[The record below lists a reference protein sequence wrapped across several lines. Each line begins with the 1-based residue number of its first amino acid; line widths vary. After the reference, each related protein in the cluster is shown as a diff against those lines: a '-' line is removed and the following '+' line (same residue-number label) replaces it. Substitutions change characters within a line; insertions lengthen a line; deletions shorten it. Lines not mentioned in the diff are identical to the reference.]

1 MSFKPVRLSRRVSAF
16 CGAMALVCLLSGM
29 MFAQSVSPETSQ
41 PIDATGGFLQRE
53 GAQPKFEGASKLSA
67 DARAAM
73 RDGRIFSVPHFS
85 GSFESQGKTYPFTIV
100 GKKPQSNATT
110 EVPVQVIPIS
120 LFFEE
125 FADEN
130 GAPIVLDPGAIIPR
144 VQASPNFHDAPYATG
159 TTQFADAV
167 QRAQFNATAG
177 KDWHTLLGAPQMM
190 KSLRIAVPRGDAK
203 VYRNPSTGVVYA
215 IVDTDFFLS
224 QLNTVIQMANLSPDA
239 LAIAL
244 TSNVFLAPQK
254 DIKKCCVLGFH
265 TSFDVGEMAQ
275 IKFVQTF
282 IWASWVDQGILGPTL
297 ADVTPMSHEISEWM
311 NNPFGSNAVPAW
323 QVPNSTGCQSNLETG
338 DPLALMPNAGFPVS
352 IEGFTYHPQNQV
364 LMQWFQ
370 RGTTSDA
377 FEGAFSF
384 PDQSIVTGPSQ
395 ACPVR

>member
-1 MSFKPVRLSRRVSAF
+1 MSFKPSRLGRRVSVF
-16 CGAMALVCLLSGM
+16 CGAMALFCLCSINI
-29 MFAQSVSPETSQ
+29 FAQSASPDTSQ

-53 GAQPKFEGASKLSA
+53 GAQPKFEGASKLSP
-67 DARAAM
+67 DARAALTQ
-73 RDGRIFSVPHFS
+73 GRIFSVPHFS
-85 GSFESQGKTYPFTIV
+85 GSFESQGKAYPFAMV
-100 GKKPQSNATT
+100 GVKPQSNSTT
-110 EVPVQVIPIS
+110 QIPVQIIPIS

-125 FADEN
+125 FVDEN
-130 GAPIVLDPGAIIPR
+130 GAPIVLDPGAIVPR
-144 VQASPNFHDAPYATG
+144 VQASPNFHDAQYATG

-167 QRAQFNATAG
+167 QRAQFNAIAG
-177 KDWHTLLGAPQMM
+177 KDWHTLLGAPQIL
-190 KSLRIAVPRGDAK
+190 KPLRIAVPRGDAR

-265 TSFDVGEMAQ
+265 TSFDVGEMTQ
-275 IKFVQTF
+275 IRFIQTF
-282 IWASWVDQGILGPTL
+282 IWASWVDQGILGSTL

-338 DPLALMPNAGFPVS
+338 DPLALVPNAGYPVL
-352 IEGFTYHPQNQV
+352 IDGYTYHPQNQV

-370 RGTTSDA
+370 RGATSDA

-384 PDQSIVTGPSQ
+384 PDQSIMTAPSQ

>member
-1 MSFKPVRLSRRVSAF
+1 MSFNPGRLSRRVSAF
-16 CGAMALVCLLSGM
+16 CGAMVLACLLSGVT
-29 MFAQSVSPETSQ
+29 FAQSASPETSQ

-53 GAQPKFEGASKLSA
+53 GAQPKFEGSSKLSA
-67 DARAAM
+67 DARTAV

-85 GSFESQGKTYPFTIV
+85 GSFESQGKAYPFTIV
-100 GKKPQSNATT
+100 GKKPQSNATAN
-110 EVPVQVIPIS
+110 VAVQIIPIS

-130 GAPIVLDPGAIIPR
+130 GAPIVLDPDAIIPR
-144 VQASPNFHDAPYATG
+144 VKASPNFHDAQYANG

-167 QRAQFNATAG
+167 QRAQFNAIAG
-177 KDWHTLLGAPQMM
+177 KDWHTLLGAPRIM
-190 KSLRIAVPRGDAK
+190 KPLRIAVPRGDAK

-224 QLNTVIQMANLSPDA
+224 QLNTVIQMASLSPDA

-265 TSFDVGEMAQ
+265 TSFDMGEMAQ
-275 IKFVQTF
+275 VKFVQTF

-338 DPLALMPNAGFPVS
+338 DPLALMPNAGFPVL
-352 IEGFTYHPQNQV
+352 IDGFTYHPQNQV

-384 PDQSIVTGPSQ
+384 PDQNIVTGPSQ
-395 ACPVR
+395 ACTVR

>member
-1 MSFKPVRLSRRVSAF
+1 MFFNPGRLSRRVSIF
-16 CGAMALVCLLSGM
+16 CGAMVLVCLLSGVT
-29 MFAQSVSPETSQ
+29 FAQSASPETSQ

-67 DARAAM
+67 DARVAM

-85 GSFESQGKTYPFTIV
+85 GSFESQGKAYPFTIV

-110 EVPVQVIPIS
+110 KVPVQIIPIS

-125 FADEN
+125 FADEK
-130 GAPIVLDPGAIIPR
+130 GDPIVLDPDPIVPR
-144 VQASPNFHDAPYATG
+144 VKASPNFHDAPYATG

-167 QRAQFNATAG
+167 QRAQFNAIAG
-177 KDWHTLLGAPQMM
+177 KDWHTLLGGPQIM
-190 KSLRIAVPRGDAK
+190 KSLRIAVPRGDAR

-275 IKFVQTF
+275 IKFIQTF

-338 DPLALMPNAGFPVS
+338 DPLALMPNAAFPVS

-384 PDQSIVTGPSQ
+384 PDQSIMTGPSQ

>member
-1 MSFKPVRLSRRVSAF
+1 MSFKPDRLVRRVSVF
-16 CGAMALVCLLSGM
+16 CGAMALLCLLSGNT
-29 MFAQSVSPETSQ
+29 FAQSAPPETSQ

-53 GAQPKFEGASKLSA
+53 GAQPKFEGASKISP

-85 GSFESQGKTYPFTIV
+85 GSFESQGKAYPFTMV
-100 GKKPQSNATT
+100 GARPQSNSTT
-110 EVPVQVIPIS
+110 EVPVQIIPIS

-125 FADEN
+125 FVDEN
-130 GAPIVLDPGAIIPR
+130 GAPIVLDPAAIVPR
-144 VQASPNFHDAPYATG
+144 VQASPNFHDAQYATG

-177 KDWHTLLGAPQMM
+177 KDWHTLLGAPQIM
-190 KSLRIAVPRGDAK
+190 KPLRIAVPRGDAK
-203 VYRNPSTGVVYA
+203 VYRNPSTGVIYA

-224 QLNTVIQMANLSPDA
+224 QLNTMIQMANLSPDA

-265 TSFDVGEMAQ
+265 TSFDVGEMTQ
-275 IKFVQTF
+275 VKFIQTF
-282 IWASWVDQGILGPTL
+282 IWASWVEQGILGPSL

-338 DPLALMPNAGFPVS
+338 DPLALMPNAGYPVL
-352 IEGFTYHPQNQV
+352 IDGFTYHPQNQV

-384 PDQSIVTGPSQ
+384 PDQSIVTAPSQ

>member
-1 MSFKPVRLSRRVSAF
+1 MSFNLGRLSRRVFAF
-16 CGAMALVCLLSGM
+16 CGALVLVCLLSGNT
-29 MFAQSVSPETSQ
+29 FAQSALLETSQ

-53 GAQPKFEGASKLSA
+53 GAQPRFEGASKLSP

-85 GSFESQGKTYPFTIV
+85 GSFESQGKTYPFTMV
-100 GKKPQSNATT
+100 GVKPQSNTTT
-110 EVPVQVIPIS
+110 EVPVQIIPIS

-125 FADEN
+125 FVDEN
-130 GAPIVLDPGAIIPR
+130 GAPVILDPAGIVPR
-144 VQASPNFHDAPYATG
+144 VQTSPNFHDAQYTTG

-177 KDWHTLLGAPQMM
+177 KDWHTLLGAPQIL
-190 KSLRIAVPRGDAK
+190 KPLRIAVPRGDAK
-203 VYRNPSTGVVYA
+203 VYRNPSTGVMYA

-224 QLNTVIQMANLSPDA
+224 QLNTMIQMANLSPDA

-275 IKFVQTF
+275 VKFVQTF
-282 IWASWVDQGILGPTL
+282 IWASWVEQGILGSGL

-311 NNPFGSNAVPAW
+311 NNPFGNNAVPAW
-323 QVPNSTGCQSNLETG
+323 QVPNAAGCQSNLETG
-338 DPLALMPNAGFPVS
+338 DPLALAPNAGYPVL
-352 IEGFTYHPQNQV
+352 IDGFTYHPQNQV

-370 RGTTSDA
+370 RGTASDA

-384 PDQSIVTGPSQ
+384 PDQSIMTGPSQ

>member
-1 MSFKPVRLSRRVSAF
+1 MVLF
-16 CGAMALVCLLSGM
+16 CLLSGIT
-29 MFAQSVSPETSQ
+29 FAQSASPVTSQ
-41 PIDATGGFLQRE
+41 PIDATGGYLQRE
-53 GAQPKFEGASKLSA
+53 GAQPRFEGSSKLSP

-85 GSFESQGKTYPFTIV
+85 GSFESQGKAYPFTMV
-100 GKKPQSNATT
+100 GAKPQSNTTT
-110 EVPVQVIPIS
+110 EVPVQIIPIS

-125 FADEN
+125 FVDEN
-130 GAPIVLDPGAIIPR
+130 GAPIILDPAAIVPR
-144 VQASPNFHDAPYATG
+144 VQASPNFHDAQYATG

-167 QRAQFNATAG
+167 QRAEFNAIAG
-177 KDWHTLLGAPQMM
+177 KDWHTLLGAPQIM
-190 KSLRIAVPRGDAK
+190 KPLRIAVPRGDAK

-224 QLNTVIQMANLSPDA
+224 QLNTMIQMANLSPDA

-265 TSFDVGEMAQ
+265 TSFDVGEMTQ
-275 IKFVQTF
+275 VKFIQTF
-282 IWASWVDQGILGPTL
+282 IWASWVEQGILGPGL

-323 QVPNSTGCQSNLETG
+323 QVPNATACQSNLETG
-338 DPLALMPNAGFPVS
+338 DPLALMPNAGYPVL
-352 IEGFTYHPQNQV
+352 IDGFTYHPQNQV

-370 RGTTSDA
+370 RGTASDA

-384 PDQSIVTGPSQ
+384 PDQSIMTAPSQ

>member
-1 MSFKPVRLSRRVSAF
+1 VSFKPDRLGRRVSAF
-16 CGAMALVCLLSGM
+16 CGAMALFCLLSGST
-29 MFAQSVSPETSQ
+29 FAQSALPETSQ

-53 GAQPKFEGASKLSA
+53 GAQPKFEGAGKLSS

-85 GSFESQGKTYPFTIV
+85 GSFESQGKAYSFTMV
-100 GKKPQSNATT
+100 GARPQSNSTT
-110 EVPVQVIPIS
+110 AVPVQIIPIS

-125 FADEN
+125 FVDEN
-130 GAPIVLDPGAIIPR
+130 GAPIVLDPAAIVPR
-144 VQASPNFHDAPYATG
+144 VQASPNFHDAQYATG

-177 KDWHTLLGAPQMM
+177 KDWHTLLGAPQIL
-190 KSLRIAVPRGDAK
+190 KPLRIAVPRGDAK

-224 QLNTVIQMANLSPDA
+224 QLNTMIQMANLSPDA

-275 IKFVQTF
+275 VKFVQTF
-282 IWASWVDQGILGPTL
+282 IWASWVEQGILGSSL

-338 DPLALMPNAGFPVS
+338 DPLALLPNAGYPVL
-352 IEGFTYHPQNQV
+352 IDGFTFHPQNQV

-370 RGTTSDA
+370 RGTQSDA
-377 FEGAFSF
+377 LEGAFSF
-384 PDQSIVTGPSQ
+384 PDQSIMTATSQ

>member
-1 MSFKPVRLSRRVSAF
+1 VSFKPGRLGRRVSVF
-16 CGAMALVCLLSGM
+16 CGAMALVCLLSSNV
-29 MFAQSVSPETSQ
+29 FAQSASPETSQ

-85 GSFESQGKTYPFTIV
+85 GSFESQGKAYSFTMV
-100 GKKPQSNATT
+100 GAKPQSNETT
-110 EVPVQVIPIS
+110 EVPVQIIPIS

-125 FADEN
+125 FVDEN
-130 GAPIVLDPGAIIPR
+130 GVPIVLDPGAIVPR

-167 QRAQFNATAG
+167 QRAQFNAIAG
-177 KDWHTLLGAPQMM
+177 KDWHTLLGAPQIL
-190 KSLRIAVPRGDAK
+190 KPIRIAVPRGDAK

-224 QLNTVIQMANLSPDA
+224 QLNTMIQMANLSPDA

-338 DPLALMPNAGFPVS
+338 DPLALMPNAGFPVL
-352 IEGFTYHPQNQV
+352 IDGFTYHPQNQV
-364 LMQWFQ
+364 LMQWFH

-395 ACPVR
+395 ACPIR

>member
-1 MSFKPVRLSRRVSAF
+1 VLLFFGALALFCLICVSAF
-16 CGAMALVCLLSGM
+16 
-29 MFAQSVSPETSQ
+29 AQSAATETSQ

-53 GAQPKFEGASKLSA
+53 GAQPRFEGASKLSA
-67 DARAAM
+67 DARMALTQ
-73 RDGRIFSVPHFS
+73 GRIFSVPHFS
-85 GSFESQGKTYPFTIV
+85 GSFESQGKTYPFTMV
-100 GKKPQSNATT
+100 GAKPQSNATKQI
-110 EVPVQVIPIS
+110 PVQIIPIS

-130 GAPIVLDPGAIIPR
+130 GAPIVLDPGAIVPR
-144 VQASPNFHDAPYATG
+144 VQSSPNFHDAQYGTG
-159 TTQFADAV
+159 TTQFGDAV
-167 QRAQFNATAG
+167 QRAEFNAIAG
-177 KDWHTLLGAPQMM
+177 KDWHTLLGAPQIM
-190 KSLRIAVPRGDAK
+190 KPLRIAVPRGDAK
-203 VYRNPSTGVVYA
+203 VYRNPSTGVLYA

-224 QLNTVIQMANLSPDA
+224 QLNTMIQMANLSPDA

-275 IKFVQTF
+275 VKFVQTF
-282 IWASWVDQGILGPTL
+282 IWASWVEQGILGPGL

-311 NNPFGSNAVPAW
+311 NNPFGGNAVPAW

-338 DPLALMPNAGFPVS
+338 DPLALMPNAGFPVL
-352 IEGFTYHPQNQV
+352 IDGFTYHPQNQV

-370 RGTTSDA
+370 RGATSDA

-384 PDQSIVTGPSQ
+384 PDQSIMTTPSQ

>member
-1 MSFKPVRLSRRVSAF
+1 
-16 CGAMALVCLLSGM
+16 MALFCLFSVSL
-29 MFAQSVSPETSQ
+29 FAQSASPDTSQ

-53 GAQPKFEGASKLSA
+53 GAQPKFEGASKLSS
-67 DARAAM
+67 DARMALTQ
-73 RDGRIFSVPHFS
+73 GRIFSVPHFS
-85 GSFESQGKTYPFTIV
+85 GSFESQGKTFPFTMV
-100 GKKPQSNATT
+100 GVKPQSNSTT
-110 EVPVQVIPIS
+110 QIPVQIIPIS

-125 FADEN
+125 FVDEN
-130 GAPIVLDPGAIIPR
+130 GAPIVLDPGPIVPR
-144 VQASPNFHDAPYATG
+144 VQSSPNFHDAQYATG

-167 QRAQFNATAG
+167 QKAQFNAIAG
-177 KDWHTLLGAPQMM
+177 KDWHTLLGSPQIL
-190 KSLRIAVPRGDAK
+190 KPLRIAVPRGDAK

-224 QLNTVIQMANLSPDA
+224 QLNTMIQMANLSPDA
-239 LAIAL
+239 LSIAL

-275 IKFVQTF
+275 VKFVQTF
-282 IWASWVDQGILGPTL
+282 IWASWVEQGILGSSL

-311 NNPFGSNAVPAW
+311 NNPFGSNTVPAW
-323 QVPNSTGCQSNLETG
+323 QVPNSTACQSNLETG
-338 DPLALMPNAGFPVS
+338 DPLALMPNAGYPVL
-352 IEGFTYHPQNQV
+352 IDGFTYHPQSQV

-370 RGTTSDA
+370 RGATSDA

-384 PDQSIVTGPSQ
+384 PDQSIMTAPSQ

>member
-1 MSFKPVRLSRRVSAF
+1 VSFKPDRLGRRVLLF
-16 CGAMALVCLLSGM
+16 CGALALFCLVCVNA
-29 MFAQSVSPETSQ
+29 FAQSAATETSQ

-53 GAQPKFEGASKLSA
+53 GAQPRFEGASKLSP
-67 DARAAM
+67 DARMALTQ
-73 RDGRIFSVPHFS
+73 GRIFSVPHFS
-85 GSFESQGKTYPFTIV
+85 GSFESHGKTYPFTMV
-100 GKKPQSNATT
+100 GAKPQSNATT
-110 EVPVQVIPIS
+110 QIPVQIIPIS

-130 GAPIVLDPGAIIPR
+130 GAPIVLDPGAIVPR
-144 VQASPNFHDAPYATG
+144 VQTSPNFHDAQYGTG
-159 TTQFADAV
+159 TTQFGDAV
-167 QRAQFNATAG
+167 QRAEFNAVAA
-177 KDWHTLLGAPQMM
+177 KDWHTLLGSPQMM
-190 KSLRIAVPRGDAK
+190 KPLRIAVPRGDAK
-203 VYRNPSTGVVYA
+203 VYRNPSTGVLYA

-224 QLNTVIQMANLSPDA
+224 QLNTMIQMAGLSPDA

-275 IKFVQTF
+275 VKFVQTF
-282 IWASWVDQGILGPTL
+282 IWASWVEQGILGPGL

-311 NNPFGSNAVPAW
+311 NNPFGGNSVPAW

-338 DPLALMPNAGFPVS
+338 DPLALMPNAGYPVL
-352 IEGFTYHPQNQV
+352 IDGFTYHPQNQV

-370 RGTTSDA
+370 REATSDA

-384 PDQSIVTGPSQ
+384 PDQSIMTAPSQ

>member
-1 MSFKPVRLSRRVSAF
+1 
-16 CGAMALVCLLSGM
+16 MAVLCLLQGYS
-29 MFAQSVSPETSQ
+29 FAQTAPADTSQ

-53 GAQPKFEGASKLSA
+53 GAQPRFEGASKLSP

-73 RDGRIFSVPHFS
+73 KEGRIFSVPHFS
-85 GSFESQGKTYPFTIV
+85 GSFESQGKAYPFTMV
-100 GKKPQSNATT
+100 GAKPQSNTTT
-110 EVPVQVIPIS
+110 EVPVQIIPIS

-125 FADEN
+125 FVDET
-130 GAPIVLDPGAIIPR
+130 GAPIVLDAGPVVTR
-144 VQASPNFHDAPYATG
+144 VQSSPNFRNAQYATG

-167 QRAQFNATAG
+167 QRAQFYGTSG
-177 KDWHTLLGAPQMM
+177 KEWHTLLGTPEIL
-190 KSLRIAVPRGDAK
+190 KPLRIAVPRGDAK
-203 VYRNPSTGVVYA
+203 VYRNPSTGVLYA

-224 QLNTVIQMANLSPDA
+224 QLNTMIQMANLAPDA

-244 TSNVFLAPQK
+244 TSNVFLSPQK

-275 IKFVQTF
+275 VKFVQTF
-282 IWASWVDQGILGPTL
+282 IWASWVEQGILGPGL

-323 QVPNSTGCQSNLETG
+323 QVPNTSACQNNLETG
-338 DPLALMPNAGFPVS
+338 DPLALMPNAGYPVL

-364 LMQWFQ
+364 LMQWFK
-370 RGTTSDA
+370 RGAASDA

-384 PDQSIVTGPSQ
+384 PDQSLMTGASQ
-395 ACPVR
+395 ACAAR